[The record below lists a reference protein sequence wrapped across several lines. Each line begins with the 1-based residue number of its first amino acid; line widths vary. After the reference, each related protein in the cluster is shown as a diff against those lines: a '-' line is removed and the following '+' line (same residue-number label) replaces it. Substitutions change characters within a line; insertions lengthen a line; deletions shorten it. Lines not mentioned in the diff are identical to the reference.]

1 MPKVVHSNDA
11 RYREVEA
18 RAHVGRRPL
27 RFAFFTGASF
37 AVIVLALGG
46 LSALSGSYLLGQS
59 LKDGTLNALAAVS
72 VAFELCSSVLDIVVS
87 VLVLRFYI
95 RVYRGGLQQCFS
107 SSKEMRAIA
116 ICLLINVIVKLI
128 SPKLPTMYLFSGVI
142 ELESSG
148 PSLDLLSLFMS
159 GFFFVLSSIFQ
170 YGAAVQNDSDEIV

>member
-11 RYREVEA
+11 RYRQVEA
-18 RAHVGRRPL
+18 RAHAGKRSL
-27 RFAFFTGASF
+27 RFAFFTGTSF
-37 AVIVLALGG
+37 AIIVLVLVG
-46 LSALSGSYLLGQS
+46 LSALSGAYLLGQL
-59 LKDGTLNALAAVS
+59 LKDGTFNALTVVS
-72 VAFELCSSVLDIVVS
+72 IAFELCSSALDIVVS

-107 SSKEMRAIA
+107 SPKEMRAIA
-116 ICLLINVIVKLI
+116 ICLLLNVIVKLI
-128 SPKLPTMYLFSGVI
+128 SPKLPTMHLFSGAI

-170 YGAAVQNDSDEIV
+170 YGAAVQNDSDEMV